1 MKRLSYLLITLLFI
15 SCAKEEVLNIYEVS
29 IQPTEQGMVIGTSG
43 TMMEND
49 LVEVYASPNTDG
61 VLSYKFSYWSIK
73 VGTSIIKDYNNPTT
87 ISVSDNIVITPQF
100 ELNKF
105 EEDIIYGSI
114 IERDFKSYLRAF
126 IKDAKRWG
134 VDLSH
139 VDVESSELRLVD
151 NTDYLGASIGYRYP
165 SVAIIEI
172 RKSSWNEL
180 SKEDIVKVLWH
191 EFGHDILGLDHLC
204 MSGEIMSGQ
213 HQECKGPESEGE
225 YYNVW
230 KLSYNNQDMSKN
242 FQRGLKNMF
251 NGTNQVF
258 LSIRNSF
265 TDKGTVT
272 PIRD

>member
-1 MKRLSYLLITLLFI
+1 MKRLFYLLIVLLSI
-15 SCAKEEVLNIYEVS
+15 SCAKEEVLNTYEVS
-29 IQPTEQGMVIGTSG
+29 ITPTEQGIVIGQSG

-49 LVEVYASPNTDG
+49 LVEVYASPNTNG
-61 VLSYKFSYWSIK
+61 VLNYKFSHWDIK
-73 VGTSIIKDYNNPTT
+73 VGTSIKKDYNNPTT
-87 ISVSDNIVITPQF
+87 IPVSDNVVITPQF

-105 EEDIIYGSI
+105 EEDNIYGSI
-114 IERDFKSYLRAF
+114 VERDFKSYLRAF

-134 VDLSH
+134 LDLSH
-139 VDVESSELRLVD
+139 VDIENSELRLVD

-165 SVAIIEI
+165 NVAIIEI
-172 RKSSWNEL
+172 RKSSWNTM
-180 SKEDIVKVLWH
+180 SKEDMVKVLWH

-213 HQECKGPESEGE
+213 HQNCKGPESVGE

-230 KLSYNNQDMSKN
+230 KMSYNNQDMSKN

-265 TDKGTVT
+265 TDKGSVT

>member
-1 MKRLSYLLITLLFI
+1 MKRLFYLLIVLLSI
-15 SCAKEEVLNIYEVS
+15 SCAKEEVLNTYEVS
-29 IQPTEQGMVIGTSG
+29 ITPTEQGMVIGESG
-43 TMMEND
+43 TMIEND
-49 LVEVYASPNTDG
+49 LVEVYASPKADG
-61 VLSYKFSYWSIK
+61 VLSYKFSHWSIK
-73 VGTSIIKDYNNPTT
+73 VGTSIRKDYNNPTT
-87 ISVSDNIVITPQF
+87 IPVSDNIVITPQF

-134 VDLSH
+134 LDLSH
-139 VDVESSELRLVD
+139 VDVGNSELQLID
-151 NTDYLGASIGYRYP
+151 ESEYLGASIGYRYP
-165 SVAIIEI
+165 NVAIIQI
-172 RKSSWNEL
+172 RKSSWNTM
-180 SKEDIVKVLWH
+180 SNEDMVKALWH

-213 HQECKGPESEGE
+213 HQDCKGPESDGG

-230 KLSYNNQDMSKN
+230 ELSYNNQDMSKN
-242 FQRGLKNMF
+242 FQRGLRNMF
-251 NGTNQVF
+251 NGTNQIF

-265 TDKGTVT
+265 TDKGSVT